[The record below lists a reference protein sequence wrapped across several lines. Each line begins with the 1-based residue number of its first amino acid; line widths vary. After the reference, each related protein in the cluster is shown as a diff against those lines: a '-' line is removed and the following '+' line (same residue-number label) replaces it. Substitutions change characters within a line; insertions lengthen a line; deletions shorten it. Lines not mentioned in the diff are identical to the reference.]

1 MSTRISTSMVYNASL
16 SSMLTKQASL
26 SKLQQQLATGEKMVS
41 AKDDPVAAGTAVKLD
56 RSVAALG
63 QFAANAD
70 RIENRLGQQENA
82 LTEAGD
88 LMQQVHDLTLQAN
101 NPVLSDADLKAVAS
115 QLRSIQDQLLAVS
128 NSTDGTGRYLF
139 GGTSDG
145 NAPFVRNGTT
155 VSYTGD
161 QSWRQVEVA
170 PDTFVRDALPGSEI
184 FMRIPTGDGTLTA
197 GPAAGNRGTVVLN
210 DYGLDLDNGNWDGS
224 SYTLTFP
231 DAGNYQVRDGAGTLV
246 GGGAYTA
253 GDDISFAGVRVQL
266 LGTPEPGDSLSIGAS
281 TNRDVFATLDQL
293 CLALEQGARTPADVA
308 ARTNVLQQS
317 LRDVAR
323 AGETIIDAR
332 AAGGAQLASLD
343 TAASLRDADDVTM
356 QATLSNLR
364 DLDYAE
370 AVSRFHLESTALQA
384 AQTVFTQMQSMSL
397 FTALR

>member
-26 SKLQQQLATGEKMVS
+26 SKLQQQLATGEKMVT

-56 RSVAALG
+56 RSVAALE
-63 QFAANAD
+63 QFASNAN

-82 LTEAGD
+82 LSEAGE
-88 LMQQVHDLTLQAN
+88 LMIQVNELTVQAN
-101 NPVLSDADLKAVAS
+101 NPALSDADLKAIAS

-128 NSTDGTGRYLF
+128 NSTDGSGRYLF
-139 GGTSDG
+139 GGTTDG
-145 NAPFVRNGTT
+145 NAPFVRAGNT

-161 QSWRQVEVA
+161 QTWRKVEVA
-170 PDTFVRDALPGSEI
+170 PDTFVRDALPGSEV

-197 GPAAGNRGTVVLN
+197 SQPAANTGTLIVN
-210 DYGLDLDNGNWDGS
+210 DYGLDLNNGDWNGG
-224 SYTLTFP
+224 SYTLSFP
-231 DAGNYQVRDGAGTLV
+231 AGDSYEVRDAGGNLV
-246 GGGAYTA
+246 GNGAYTP

-266 LGTPEPGDSLSIGAS
+266 LGQPDAGDSLSIGAS
-281 TNRDVFATLDQL
+281 TTNDVFSTLDKL
-293 CLALEQGARTPADVA
+293 CLALEAGATTPTQVA
-308 ARTNVLQQS
+308 VRTNTLQQS

-332 AAGGAQLASLD
+332 ASGGAQLAALD
-343 TAASLRDADDVTM
+343 TAASLRDADEVTM
-356 QATLSNLR
+356 QSTLSNLR

-384 AQTVFTQMQSMSL
+384 AQTVFTQMQSMNL
-397 FTALR
+397 FNTLR